1 MEGGKRERERG
12 RERGELGISGSSQLL
27 SAGCLFGSVAR
38 DQQKV
43 HKNEKFTNGNVQ
55 PPSHVKQIPGFKA
68 IFDKNLNIPSCAS
81 YIEFKNLG
89 LHNQLS
95 YFIKQT

>member
-1 MEGGKRERERG
+1 MYN
-12 RERGELGISGSSQLL
+12 L
-27 SAGCLFGSVAR
+27 
-38 DQQKV
+38 
-43 HKNEKFTNGNVQ
+43 
-55 PPSHVKQIPGFKA
+55 PSHVKQIPGFKA

-95 YFIKQT
+95 YFIKQTQTGSRGDGELNNIQNI